1 METQK
6 ALNSQ
11 NNFEKEQYGRYH
23 ASLVQTLLH
32 SHSNQNSMGLEQKT
46 DTQINRENRIERRPR
61 PKKKEKKKEK
71 KFKKKR
77 KKRKKEQRAQK

>member
-46 DTQINRENRIERRPR
+46 DT
-61 PKKKEKKKEK
+61 
-71 KFKKKR
+71 
-77 KKRKKEQRAQK
+77 

>member
-11 NNFEKEQYGRYH
+11 NNFEKEEQYGRYH

-32 SHSNQNSMGLEQKT
+32 SHSNQNNVGLEQKT
-46 DTQINRENRIERRPR
+46 DT
-61 PKKKEKKKEK
+61 
-71 KFKKKR
+71 
-77 KKRKKEQRAQK
+77 